1 MTGTRRS
8 ARPIRIA
15 LAARLGA
22 DIDGA
27 WWPQTASMVN
37 ELPGL
42 IAALQRRVGEITN
55 ISINWSVTDGSPD
68 LDSMTAAG
76 MARPGWR
83 DKSQRLLIATGRL
96 GRVKLLVVPHLTR
109 AGLGLMLLRRAAEI
123 PIPLAQ
129 QEDRELGTADYIIRA
144 ARTQSASWA
153 DRMADD
159 LAGESHSV
167 PGVHSGH
174 PAPSG

>member
-15 LAARLGA
+15 MAARPGA

-42 IAALQRRVGEITN
+42 IAALQPRVGEITN

-68 LDSMTAAG
+68 LDSMTTAS
-76 MARPGWR
+76 MSRPGWR
-83 DKSQRLLIATGRL
+83 DRSQRLMIVTGRL
-96 GRVKLLVVPHLTR
+96 ARVTLLVVPHLTT
-109 AGLGLMLLRRAAEI
+109 AGLGLMLLRRAAEL

-129 QEDRELGTADYIIRA
+129 QEDPDFVTADYIVRA

-153 DRMADD
+153 GRMAD
-159 LAGESHSV
+159 AQVGESRPA
-167 PGVHSGH
+167 PGVHSAH
-174 PAPSG
+174 PAPSA

>member
-1 MTGTRRS
+1 MSGSRRS
-8 ARPIRIA
+8 ARPVRIA
-15 LAARLGA
+15 LAPHLGA

-27 WWPQTASMVN
+27 WWPQTASMVG

-42 IAALQRRVGEITN
+42 IAALQQRLGEITN

-68 LDSMTAAG
+68 LDSMTTAS
-76 MARPGWR
+76 MSRPGWR
-83 DKSQRLLIATGRL
+83 DRSQRLMVVTGRL
-96 GRVKLLVVPHLTR
+96 ARARLLVVPHLTT
-109 AGLGLMLLRRAAEI
+109 AGLGLMLLRRAAGI

-129 QEDRELGTADYIIRA
+129 QNVPDSSTAEYIVRA

-153 DRMADD
+153 GRISDTQVS
-159 LAGESHSV
+159 ES
-167 PGVHSGH
+167 H

>member
-15 LAARLGA
+15 LAARPGT

-27 WWPQTASMVN
+27 WWPQTASMVG

-42 IAALQRRVGEITN
+42 IEALKQSLGEITN
-55 ISINWSVTDGSPD
+55 ISINWSITDGSPD
-68 LDSMTAAG
+68 LDSMTTAS
-76 MARPGWR
+76 MSRPGWR
-83 DKSQRLLIATGRL
+83 DRSQRLMIVTGRL
-96 GRVKLLVVPHLTR
+96 ARAKLLVVPHLTT
-109 AGLGLMLLRRAAEI
+109 AGLGLMLLRRAAQI

-129 QEDRELGTADYIIRA
+129 QEDPAFGTAEFIVRA

-153 DRMADD
+153 SRMA
-159 LAGESHSV
+159 E
-167 PGVHSGH
+167 
-174 PAPSG
+174 APVS